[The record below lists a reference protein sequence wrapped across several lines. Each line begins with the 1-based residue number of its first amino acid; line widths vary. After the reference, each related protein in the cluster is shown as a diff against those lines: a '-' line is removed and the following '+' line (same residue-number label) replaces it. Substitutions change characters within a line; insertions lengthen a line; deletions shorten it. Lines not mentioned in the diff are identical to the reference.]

1 MKPDRKFCNCL
12 RQSWKKIVGTL
23 APICYFAHRGQITEP
38 TSLCHH
44 SMESLSLPLHPNLP
58 HPPSIN
64 VGEIGETA
72 DDMTSIN
79 IGPGEGGSVLRKSAQ
94 VCQHFFPGLS
104 ERNAKKIICF
114 WFFSRNFFSFQDN
127 STKLHMKYDWNMFF
141 RLKEEILTTISYLG
155 NGHIIST

>member
-1 MKPDRKFCNCL
+1 MTPFSDRILDHSLIVILFSTKFLLDIGMLKEKICWKFCGNIFCSFKITAQNMKPDGKFCNCL

-23 APICYFAHRGQITEP
+23 APICYFAHRGQNTEP

-79 IGPGEGGSVLRKSAQ
+79 IGPGGRGISFTKI
-94 VCQHFFPGLS
+94 GLGVPT
-104 ERNAKKIICF
+104 
-114 WFFSRNFFSFQDN
+114 FFSRIVWA
-127 STKLHMKYDWNMFF
+127 KC
-141 RLKEEILTTISYLG
+141 
-155 NGHIIST
+155 